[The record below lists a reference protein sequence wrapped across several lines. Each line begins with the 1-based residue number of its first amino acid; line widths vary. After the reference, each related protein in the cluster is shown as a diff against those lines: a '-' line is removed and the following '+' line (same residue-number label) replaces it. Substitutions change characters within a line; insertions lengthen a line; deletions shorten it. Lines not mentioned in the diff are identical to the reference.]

1 MAVAA
6 AAVDVVRDRCGP
18 VTVETGTEATATT
31 IVLSFKLMSMY
42 NETKTVLVC

>member
-1 MAVAA
+1 MLGTG
-6 AAVDVVRDRCGP
+6 VDAFLLARWVP